1 MGSEFV
7 EVGEIVAFD
16 YFPDHFHVLVL
27 IEHDLLFLC
36 WSRFFSFFRWER
48 EGMTCQSVGSSI
60 IRRGV
65 GVCPT
70 EGRFLDSFLLIG
82 WNVEE

>member
-36 WSRFFSFFRWER
+36 WSR
-48 EGMTCQSVGSSI
+48 C
-60 IRRGV
+60 
-65 GVCPT
+65 
-70 EGRFLDSFLLIG
+70 RFLLLLPLG
-82 WNVEE
+82 ARRHDMPKRWVFHHPKRSGSLSDGGPLP